1 MADIENATKSE
12 IVGGAED
19 LNVEPAISVEEYEKL
34 LDQYNSNL
42 TEGEVVKGKVLQVSN
57 SEVVVDVGYKSE
69 GMIALEEFRNEEGN
83 INVQAGDTV
92 DVLLEKTEDKNGYLV
107 LSREKAEKMY
117 HWDRLGE
124 FMMEI
129 YSSAVDGDSAN

>member
-1 MADIENATKSE
+1 MVDIENATKSL

-42 TEGEVVKGKVLQVSN
+42 TEGEVVKGKVLQVSD

-92 DVLLEKTEDKNGYLV
+92 DVLLEKTEDKNGSSSISGK
-107 LSREKAEKMY
+107 SREDESLGSDRRGISVTTY
-117 HWDRLGE
+117 H
-124 FMMEI
+124 
-129 YSSAVDGDSAN
+129 